1 VAGHLIGG
9 CFSQTQIAEKIMT
22 LHRILPMPQQDRR
35 LLWGAL
41 GLMGVLAVLPLIA
54 SALVVDKLT
63 YLFILMMFAAMWNL
77 LAGYAGLVSVGQQ
90 AFIGLGGYAMVRM
103 VDAGLPPFPA
113 IFLGAL
119 AAGVVAWVMSWFV
132 LRMKAGEFA
141 IATWVIA
148 EAIRSM
154 VSFDPLIQGE
164 TGTSITA
171 LNAYAPEFRRT
182 LVYMMS
188 LATLVVMLWG
198 AWFLLQGRT
207 GAQAQAI
214 RDDEEA
220 AQSVGITTFAVKQRI
235 YVLASI
241 GCAVA
246 GTLWLS
252 SAITFQPRTSF
263 GVQWSVFM
271 LFMVLVGGIG
281 TFIGPILGALLFF
294 ALQEIFGDFG
304 AWYMAGVGIV
314 AILFALYL
322 PNGIVGLWL
331 NAGKAEPLSMRK
343 LLGR

>member
-1 VAGHLIGG
+1 MSTPL
-9 CFSQTQIAEKIMT
+9 
-22 LHRILPMPQQDRR
+22 LPMPRADQR
-35 LLWGAL
+35 LIWAAAAAGV
-41 GLMGVLAVLPLIA
+41 VLAILPLVG

-63 YLFILMMFAAMWNL
+63 YLFILIMFATMWNL

-90 AFIGLGGYAMVRM
+90 AFVGLGGYAMVRM

-113 IFLGAL
+113 IFIAAL
-119 AAGVVAWVMSWFV
+119 CTGVVAWVLSWFV

-148 EAIRSM
+148 EAIRAM
-154 VSFDPLIQGE
+154 VSFDPIIQGE
-164 TGTSITA
+164 TGTSVTA
-171 LNAYAPEFRRT
+171 LNAYAPEVRRLT
-182 LVYMMS
+182 IYLLALVTAM
-188 LATLVVMLWG
+188 LMLW
-198 AWFLLQGRT
+198 ATWKLLQGRT
-207 GAQAQAI
+207 GAEAQAI

-220 AQSVGITTFAVKQRI
+220 AASVGISTFQVKQRI
-235 YVLASI
+235 YILASV

-246 GTLWLS
+246 GTLWLA

-281 TFIGPILGALLFF
+281 TFIGPILGAVLFF

-304 AWYMAGVGIV
+304 AWYLAGVGIV

-331 NAGKAEPLSMRK
+331 DKGRDEPLSMRK
-343 LLGR
+343 RLQL

>member
-1 VAGHLIGG
+1 
-9 CFSQTQIAEKIMT
+9 MT
-22 LHRILPMPQQDRR
+22 HSVLPMPRGDQR
-35 LLWGAL
+35 LIWAAAAVCV
-41 GLMGVLAVLPLIA
+41 GLAILPIVG

-63 YLFILMMFAAMWNL
+63 YLFILIMFATMWNL

-90 AFIGLGGYAMVRM
+90 LFVGLGGYAMVRM
-103 VDAGLPPFPA
+103 VDAGLPPFPT
-113 IFLGAL
+113 IFIAAL
-119 AAGVVAWVMSWFV
+119 CTGVIAWVLSWFV

-148 EAIRSM
+148 EAIRAM
-154 VSFDPLIQGE
+154 VSFDPIVQGE
-164 TGTSITA
+164 TGTSVTA
-171 LNAYAPEFRRT
+171 LNAYAPELRR
-182 LVYMMS
+182 LVIYLLA
-188 LATLVVMLWG
+188 LATATLMLWG
-198 AWFLLQGRT
+198 SWKLLQGRT

-220 AQSVGITTFAVKQRI
+220 AASVGISTFQVKQRI
-235 YVLASI
+235 YILASV

-246 GTLWLS
+246 GTLWLA
-252 SAITFQPRTSF
+252 SAITFQPRTAF

-281 TFIGPILGALLFF
+281 TFIGPILGAILFF

-304 AWYMAGVGIV
+304 AWYLAGVGIV

-331 NAGKAEPLSMRK
+331 DKGRDEPLSMRK
-343 LLGR
+343 RLNLEG

>member
-1 VAGHLIGG
+1 MTKAQIVAH
-9 CFSQTQIAEKIMT
+9 
-22 LHRILPMPQQDRR
+22 ILPMPAQDRR
-35 LLWGAL
+35 ILGAALALLA
-41 GLMGVLAVLPLIA
+41 VLAVLPLMA

-63 YLFILMMFAAMWNL
+63 YLFILIMFAAMWNL

-103 VDAGLPPFPA
+103 VEAGLPPFPA

-119 AAGVVAWVMSWFV
+119 AAGVVAWIMSWFV

-171 LNAYAPEFRRT
+171 LNAYAPEMRRLTIYLLSLVTMT
-182 LVYMMS
+182 LMI
-188 LATLVVMLWG
+188 WG
-198 AWFLLQGRT
+198 AWALLHGRT

-220 AQSVGITTFAVKQRI
+220 AESVGITTFAVKQRI

-246 GTLWLS
+246 GTLWLA

-314 AILFALYL
+314 AILFALNL

-331 NAGKAEPLSMRK
+331 NKGRAEPLSMRK
-343 LLGR
+343 LLSQDK

>member
-1 VAGHLIGG
+1 MIRR
-9 CFSQTQIAEKIMT
+9 S
-22 LHRILPMPQQDRR
+22 ILPMPVADRW
-35 LLWGAL
+35 LIG
-41 GLMGVLAVLPLIA
+41 LAVVVVVALALLPVVG

-63 YLFILMMFAAMWNL
+63 MLFILIMFATMWNL

-90 AFIGLGGYAMVRM
+90 AFIGLGGYAMVRL

-113 IFLGAL
+113 IFIGAML
-119 AAGVVAWVMSWFV
+119 TGIVAWMLSWFV

-154 VSFDPLIQGE
+154 VSFDPIIQGD
-164 TGTSITA
+164 TGTSVVA
-171 LNAYAPEFRRT
+171 MNAYAPEVRR
-182 LVYMMS
+182 LIIYL
-188 LATLVVMLWG
+188 LALGTMAFMLWG
-198 AWFLLQGRT
+198 SWKLLQGRV
-207 GAQAQAI
+207 GSQSQAI

-220 AQSVGITTFAVKQRI
+220 AASVGISTFQVKQRI
-235 YVLASI
+235 YILASV
-241 GCAVA
+241 GCALA
-246 GTLWLS
+246 GTLWLA

-294 ALQEIFGDFG
+294 SLQEVFGDFG
-304 AWYMAGVGIV
+304 AWYLAGMGVV

-322 PNGIVGLWL
+322 PRGIVGLWL
-331 NAGKAEPLSMRK
+331 DRNKAEPLSMRK
-343 LLGR
+343 RLNL

>member
-1 VAGHLIGG
+1 
-9 CFSQTQIAEKIMT
+9 MT
-22 LHRILPMPQQDRR
+22 HSVLPMPRGDQR
-35 LLWGAL
+35 LIWAAAAVCV
-41 GLMGVLAVLPLIA
+41 GLAILPIVG

-63 YLFILMMFAAMWNL
+63 YLFILIMFATMWNL

-90 AFIGLGGYAMVRM
+90 LFVGLGGYAMVRM
-103 VDAGLPPFPA
+103 VDAGLPPFPT
-113 IFLGAL
+113 IFIAAL
-119 AAGVVAWVMSWFV
+119 CTGVIAWVLSWFV

-148 EAIRSM
+148 EAIRAM
-154 VSFDPLIQGE
+154 VSFDPIVQGE
-164 TGTSITA
+164 TGTSVTA
-171 LNAYAPEFRRT
+171 LNAYAPELRR
-182 LVYMMS
+182 LVIYLLA
-188 LATLVVMLWG
+188 LATATLMLWG
-198 AWFLLQGRT
+198 SWKLLQGRT

-220 AQSVGITTFAVKQRI
+220 AASVGISTFQVKQRI
-235 YVLASI
+235 YILASV

-246 GTLWLS
+246 GTLWLA
-252 SAITFQPRTSF
+252 SAITFQPRTAF

-281 TFIGPILGALLFF
+281 TFIGPILGAVLFF

-304 AWYMAGVGIV
+304 AWYLAGVGIV

-331 NAGKAEPLSMRK
+331 DKGRDEPLSMRK
-343 LLGR
+343 RLNLEG

>member
-1 VAGHLIGG
+1 
-9 CFSQTQIAEKIMT
+9 MT
-22 LHRILPMPQQDRR
+22 KAHILPMPARDRQ
-35 LLWGAL
+35 LLLGAL
-41 GLMGVLAVLPLIA
+41 AVAAGLGALPVFG

-63 YLFILMMFAAMWNL
+63 FLFILIMFAAMWNL

-90 AFIGLGGYAMVRM
+90 AYVGLGGYFMLRM
-103 VDAGLPPFPA
+103 VEAGLPPFPA
-113 IFLGAL
+113 IFAGAL
-119 AAGVVAWVMSWFV
+119 ATGIIAWLLSWFV

-171 LNAYAPEFRRT
+171 LNAYAPELRRT
-182 LVYMMS
+182 AIYLMALVTMA
-188 LATLVVMLWG
+188 LMLWG
-198 AWFLLQGRT
+198 SWWLLRGRT
-207 GAQAQAI
+207 GAQAEAI

-220 AQSVGITTFAVKQRI
+220 AESVGITTFAVKQRI
-235 YVLASI
+235 YIIASI

-246 GTLWLS
+246 GTLWLA

-281 TFIGPILGALLFF
+281 TFIGPILGAILFF

-304 AWYMAGVGIV
+304 AWYMAGVGII

-331 NAGKAEPLSMRK
+331 NRGRAEPLSMRK
-343 LLGR
+343 LLSQTK

>member
-1 VAGHLIGG
+1 
-9 CFSQTQIAEKIMT
+9 MT
-22 LHRILPMPQQDRR
+22 TNTLLPMPRADRT
-35 LLWGAL
+35 LIWTGAAA
-41 GLMGVLAVLPLIA
+41 LAVLAILPVFG

-63 YLFILMMFAAMWNL
+63 YLFILIMFATMWNL

-90 AFIGLGGYAMVRM
+90 AFVGLGGYAMVRM
-103 VDAGLPPFPA
+103 VEAGLPPFPA
-113 IFLGAL
+113 IFVAAL
-119 AAGVVAWVMSWFV
+119 CTGVVAWVLSWFV

-148 EAIRSM
+148 EAIRAM
-154 VSFDPLIQGE
+154 VSFDPIIQGE

-171 LNAYAPEFRRT
+171 LNAYAPELRR
-182 LVYMMS
+182 LVIYL
-188 LATLVVMLWG
+188 LALGTAAVMLW
-198 AWFLLQGRT
+198 ASWTLLQGRT
-207 GAQAQAI
+207 GAEAQAI
-214 RDDEEA
+214 RDDEDA
-220 AQSVGITTFAVKQRI
+220 AASVGISTFQVKQRI
-235 YVLASI
+235 YILASI

-246 GTLWLS
+246 GTLWLA

-304 AWYMAGVGIV
+304 AWYLAGVGIV

-331 NAGKAEPLSMRK
+331 DKGRDEPLSMRK
-343 LLGR
+343 RLNLGD

>member
-1 VAGHLIGG
+1 
-9 CFSQTQIAEKIMT
+9 MT
-22 LHRILPMPQQDRR
+22 PNRILPMSAQDQR
-35 LLWGAL
+35 LIWLAL
-41 GLMGVLAVLPLIA
+41 VVAVALALLPLVG

-63 YLFILMMFAAMWNL
+63 YLFILIMFAAMWNL

-90 AFIGLGGYAMVRM
+90 AFVGLGGYAMVRM
-103 VDAGLPPFPA
+103 VDAGLPPFGA
-113 IFLGAL
+113 IFAGAL
-119 AAGVVAWVMSWFV
+119 CAGVIAWVLSWFV

-148 EAIRSM
+148 EAIRAI
-154 VSFDPLIQGE
+154 VSFDPIIQGD
-164 TGTSITA
+164 TGTSVTA
-171 LNAYAPEFRRT
+171 LNAYAPEMRRLT
-182 LVYMMS
+182 IYLLALVTM
-188 LATLVVMLWG
+188 AVMLWG
-198 AWFLLQGRT
+198 SWKLLQGRT

-220 AQSVGITTFAVKQRI
+220 AASVGITTFAVKQRI
-235 YVLASI
+235 YIIAAI

-246 GTLWLS
+246 GTLWLA
-252 SAITFQPRTSF
+252 SAITFQPRTAF

-322 PNGIVGLWL
+322 PKGIVGLWL
-331 NAGKAEPLSMRK
+331 DRGRPEPLSMRK
-343 LLGR
+343 RLNLVD

>member
-1 VAGHLIGG
+1 
-9 CFSQTQIAEKIMT
+9 MT
-22 LHRILPMPQQDRR
+22 SATILPLPLRDKR
-35 LLWGAL
+35 LIWASG
-41 GLMGVLAVLPLIA
+41 AVLVFLALLPSFG
-54 SALVVDKLT
+54 SALSVDKMT
-63 YLFILMMFAAMWNL
+63 YLFILIMFAAMWNL

-90 AFIGLGGYAMVRM
+90 AFVGLGGYAMVRL
-103 VDAGLPPFPA
+103 VDAGLPPFPM
-113 IFLGAL
+113 IFVAAL
-119 AAGVVAWVMSWFV
+119 LAGVVAWAMSWFV

-148 EAIRSM
+148 EAIRAM

-164 TGTSITA
+164 TGTSITQ
-171 LNAYAPEFRRT
+171 LNAYDPETRR
-182 LVYMMS
+182 LVIYG
-188 LATLVVMLWG
+188 LALVTMAAMLVG
-198 AWFLLQGRT
+198 AWRLLQGRI
-207 GAQAQAI
+207 GVQAQAI
-214 RDDEEA
+214 RDDDEA
-220 AQSVGITTFAVKQRI
+220 AASIGISTFAVKQRI
-235 YVLASI
+235 YVLAAI

-304 AWYMAGVGIV
+304 AWYMAGVGII

-322 PNGIVGLWL
+322 PNGLVGLWL
-331 NAGKAEPLSMRK
+331 DRGKSEPLSMRK
-343 LLGR
+343 NFAPTPRA

>member
-1 VAGHLIGG
+1 
-9 CFSQTQIAEKIMT
+9 MT
-22 LHRILPMPQQDRR
+22 PDRILPLSRQDVS
-35 LLWGAL
+35 LIWVAL
-41 GLMGVLAVLPLIA
+41 GAAAALALLPLIG

-63 YLFILMMFAAMWNL
+63 YLFILIMFATMWNL

-90 AFIGLGGYAMVRM
+90 AFVGLGGYGMVRL
-103 VDAGLPPFPA
+103 VEAGFPPFPA
-113 IFLGAL
+113 IFAAAL
-119 AAGVVAWVMSWFV
+119 LTGVVAWVLSWFV

-148 EAIRSM
+148 EAIRAI

-164 TGTSITA
+164 TGTSVTA
-171 LNAYAPEFRRT
+171 LNAYAPEVRRVT
-182 LVYMMS
+182 IYLLA
-188 LATLVVMLWG
+188 LATMAGMLWG
-198 AWFLLQGRT
+198 SWKLLQGRT

-220 AQSVGITTFAVKQRI
+220 AASVGISTFQVKQRI
-235 YVLASI
+235 YILASI

-246 GTLWLS
+246 GTLWLA

-281 TFIGPILGALLFF
+281 TFIGPILGALMFF
-294 ALQEIFGDFG
+294 ALQEVFGDFG
-304 AWYMAGVGIV
+304 AWYMAGVGIL

-322 PNGIVGLWL
+322 PRGIVGLWL
-331 NAGKAEPLSMRK
+331 DRGRDEPLSMRK
-343 LLGR
+343 RLGL

>member
-1 VAGHLIGG
+1 
-9 CFSQTQIAEKIMT
+9 MT
-22 LHRILPMPQQDRR
+22 KTLILPMPDADRR
-35 LLWGAL
+35 LIWTAAAGVA
-41 GLMGVLAVLPLIA
+41 VLAVLPVIG

-63 YLFILMMFAAMWNL
+63 YLFILIMFAVMWNL

-90 AFIGLGGYAMVRM
+90 AFVGLGGYGMVRM
-103 VDAGLPPFPA
+103 VEAGLPPFPA
-113 IFLGAL
+113 IFVAAL
-119 AAGVVAWVMSWFV
+119 CTGLVAWVLSWFV

-148 EAIRSM
+148 EAIRAM
-154 VSFDPLIQGE
+154 VSFDPIIQGE

-171 LNAYAPEFRRT
+171 LNAYAPEMRR
-182 LVYMMS
+182 LVIYL
-188 LATLVVMLWG
+188 LALGTVAGMLW
-198 AWFLLQGRT
+198 ASWRLLQGRT
-207 GAQAQAI
+207 GAEAQAI

-220 AQSVGITTFAVKQRI
+220 AASVGISTFQVKQRI
-235 YVLASI
+235 YILASV

-246 GTLWLS
+246 GTLWLA

-281 TFIGPILGALLFF
+281 TFIGPILGAVLFF

-304 AWYMAGVGIV
+304 AWYLAGVGIV

-322 PNGIVGLWL
+322 PGGIVGLWL
-331 NAGKAEPLSMRK
+331 NRGRDEPLSMRK
-343 LLGR
+343 RLSSGADRA

>member
-1 VAGHLIGG
+1 
-9 CFSQTQIAEKIMT
+9 MT
-22 LHRILPMPQQDRR
+22 PNSILPMSAPDRR
-35 LLWGAL
+35 LIWLAL
-41 GLMGVLAVLPLIA
+41 GLGIALALLPLVG

-63 YLFILMMFAAMWNL
+63 YLFILIMFATMWNL

-90 AFIGLGGYAMVRM
+90 AFVGLGGYAMVRM

-113 IFLGAL
+113 IFIGAL
-119 AAGVVAWVMSWFV
+119 STGVVAWVLSWFV

-148 EAIRSM
+148 EAIRSV
-154 VSFDPLIQGE
+154 VSFDPMIQGD
-164 TGTSITA
+164 TGTSVTA
-171 LNAYAPEFRRT
+171 LNAYAPEVRRLT
-182 LVYMMS
+182 IYLLGLATMS
-188 LATLVVMLWG
+188 LMLWG
-198 AWFLLQGRT
+198 SWKLLQGRT

-220 AQSVGITTFAVKQRI
+220 AASVGISTFQVKQRI
-235 YVLASI
+235 YILASI

-246 GTLWLS
+246 GTLWLA
-252 SAITFQPRTSF
+252 SAITFQPRTAF

-304 AWYMAGVGIV
+304 AWYMAGVGIL

-331 NAGKAEPLSMRK
+331 DRGRLEPLSMRK
-343 LLGR
+343 RLGL

>member
-1 VAGHLIGG
+1 
-9 CFSQTQIAEKIMT
+9 MT
-22 LHRILPMPQQDRR
+22 PNSILPMSAPDRR
-35 LLWGAL
+35 LIWLAL
-41 GLMGVLAVLPLIA
+41 GLGIALALLPLA
-54 SALVVDKLT
+54 GSALVVDKLT
-63 YLFILMMFAAMWNL
+63 YLFILIMFATMWNL

-90 AFIGLGGYAMVRM
+90 AFVGLGGYAMVRM

-113 IFLGAL
+113 IFIGAL
-119 AAGVVAWVMSWFV
+119 CTGVVAWGLSWFV

-148 EAIRSM
+148 EAIRSV
-154 VSFDPLIQGE
+154 VSFDPMIQGD
-164 TGTSITA
+164 TGTSVTA
-171 LNAYAPEFRRT
+171 LNAYAPEVRRLT
-182 LVYMMS
+182 IYLLGLATMS
-188 LATLVVMLWG
+188 LMLWG
-198 AWFLLQGRT
+198 SWKLLQGRT

-220 AQSVGITTFAVKQRI
+220 AASVGISTFQVKQRI
-235 YVLASI
+235 YILASI

-246 GTLWLS
+246 GTLWLA
-252 SAITFQPRTSF
+252 SAITFQPRTAF

-304 AWYMAGVGIV
+304 AWYMAGVGIL

-331 NAGKAEPLSMRK
+331 DRGRAEPLSMRK
-343 LLGR
+343 RLGL

>member
-1 VAGHLIGG
+1 
-9 CFSQTQIAEKIMT
+9 MT
-22 LHRILPMPQQDRR
+22 LLPLPALDLR
-35 LLWGAL
+35 LIWGACAL
-41 GLMGVLAVLPLIA
+41 GLVLAALPLVG

-63 YLFILMMFAAMWNL
+63 YLFILIMFATMWNL

-90 AFIGLGGYAMVRM
+90 AFVGLGGYAMVR
-103 VDAGLPPFPA
+103 VVEAGMPPFPA
-113 IFLGAL
+113 LFLAAL
-119 AAGVVAWVMSWFV
+119 ATGLVAWVLSWFV

-148 EAIRSM
+148 EALRAM

-171 LNAYAPEFRRT
+171 LNAYAPEMRRLT
-182 LVYMMS
+182 IYL
-188 LATLVVMLWG
+188 LALASMALMLWG
-198 AWFLLQGRT
+198 SWRLLQGRT
-207 GAQAQAI
+207 GAEAQAI

-220 AQSVGITTFAVKQRI
+220 AASVGISTFAVKQRI
-235 YVLASI
+235 YILASV
-241 GCAVA
+241 GCALA
-246 GTLWLS
+246 GTLWLA

-281 TFIGPILGALLFF
+281 SFTGPILGALLFF

-304 AWYMAGVGIV
+304 AWYLAGVGIV

-322 PNGIVGLWL
+322 PRGIMGLWQDR
-331 NAGKAEPLSMRK
+331 GRPEPLSMRK
-343 LLGR
+343 RLSS

>member
-1 VAGHLIGG
+1 
-9 CFSQTQIAEKIMT
+9 MT
-22 LHRILPMPQQDRR
+22 KAQLLPMPVQDRR
-35 LLWGAL
+35 LLWLTLALL
-41 GLMGVLAVLPLIA
+41 GLLAVMPALA

-63 YLFILMMFAAMWNL
+63 YLFILIIFAVMWNL
-77 LAGYAGLVSVGQQ
+77 MAGYSGLVSVGQQ
-90 AFIGLGGYAMVRM
+90 AFIGLGGYAMLRM
-103 VDAGLPPFPA
+103 VEAGLPPFYA

-119 AAGVVAWVMSWFV
+119 ATGAVAWGLSWFV

-171 LNAYAPEFRRT
+171 LNAYAPEFRR
-182 LVYMMS
+182 LAIYLMS
-188 LATLVVMLWG
+188 LVTMTGMIWG
-198 AWFLLQGRT
+198 AWRLLAGRIGT
-207 GAQAQAI
+207 QAAAI

-220 AQSVGITTFAVKQRI
+220 AQSVGIATFAVKQRI

-252 SAITFQPRTSF
+252 SAITFQPRTAF

-304 AWYMAGVGIV
+304 AWYLAGVGLV
-314 AILFALYL
+314 AIWFALYL

-331 NAGKAEPLSMRK
+331 NKGQPEPLSLRK
-343 LLGR
+343 RLSQD